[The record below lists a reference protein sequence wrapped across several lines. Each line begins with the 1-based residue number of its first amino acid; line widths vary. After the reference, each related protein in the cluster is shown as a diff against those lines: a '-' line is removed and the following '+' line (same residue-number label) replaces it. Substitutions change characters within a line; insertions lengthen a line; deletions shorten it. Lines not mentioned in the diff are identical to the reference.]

1 MEKQLYT
8 VFSGLAF
15 DVNMIKK
22 HLEKNGIKCYAE
34 NHKDSGT
41 ESRWSQPG
49 FDPCL
54 YLKVEADMVESAIT
68 LIENFNKE

>member
-15 DVNMIKK
+15 DVSMVKK
-22 HLEKNGIKCYAE
+22 LLEKNGIRCYAE
-34 NHKDSGT
+34 NHKDLGT
-41 ESRWSQPG
+41 ESKWSQPG

-54 YLKVEADMVESAIT
+54 YLKVEADMVESAIN
-68 LIENFNKE
+68 LIESFKKE